1 MAFKNSLK
9 IYLEKGFFPF
19 AGRRLA
25 SGPPAEAGPA
35 KPPRAPR
42 LAWPSPAPRRAWP
55 ASTRLPAPRR
65 APDRV
70 RDCPPRGATRRRWPD
85 SASTRRGSPG
95 IAGHGLSSHRARLAS
110 HFLLLPSPLARTAPA
125 THPPPAATSS
135 LAGFSSSVHHSSPA
149 TTPSHLKLRLHPAH
163 PVLALLRRGKHPVLG
178 NCSPE
183 HGRARW

>member
-42 LAWPSPAPRRAWP
+42 LARPSPAPRRAWP
-55 ASTRLPAPRR
+55 ASARPPASRR

-70 RDCPPRGATRRRWPD
+70 RDCPPRGATRRRRPD
-85 SASTRRGSPG
+85 TASTRRGSSG
-95 IAGHGLSSHRARLAS
+95 TAGHGLSSRRARPAS

-125 THPPPAATSS
+125 YAPATGRHQLPRRIWLARPPQLAVDHSVSPTAPPPPRAPRAHITS
-135 LAGFSSSVHHSSPA
+135 P
-149 TTPSHLKLRLHPAH
+149 
-163 PVLALLRRGKHPVLG
+163 
-178 NCSPE
+178 
-183 HGRARW
+183 W